1 MKLVN
6 KKSKEELRHAL
17 SKEGFAR
24 RTCSFYVYKTIKK
37 RSDLRDEIF
46 STLKKLNIL
55 GRVYVSKEGYTARI
69 ESTTTS
75 SQVVWWYGAT
85 VLAESEI

>member
-17 SKEGFAR
+17 SKEEFAR
-24 RTCSFYVYKTIKK
+24 KTCSFYVYKTIKK

-55 GRVYVSKEGYTARI
+55 GRVYVSKEGINA
-69 ESTTTS
+69 
-75 SQVVWWYGAT
+75 QVSVPET
-85 VLAESEI
+85 NLKKFEKK